1 MNFNVVAV
9 LALSSGALWLGALI
23 HKFFPITEKYS
34 LPRSVLGGLL
44 MAMILAGIER
54 IFSIKVD
61 MDLSAQTPLMVAFFA
76 SLGFGAS
83 WQALRAGGLKV
94 IYFFSLCVGLLLI
107 QNIVGIG
114 TAYALGQSPLFG
126 VITSSVS
133 MVGGPGTALAFA
145 PVFAENGIP
154 DAATIGITAAMAGIL
169 VAGLVGGPAATW
181 LIERE
186 KLNPDESL
194 QTKGF
199 RNSIQSA
206 HFKFSFSEISHLMR
220 THVMILLIV
229 MAIGSVVASWIA
241 SLGITFPIYIGSM
254 IVAAAFRNL
263 DDHFGWFQINEAFLE
278 SLASVALSLFI
289 AMSLMSLQWGRLLEL
304 AGPILIALL
313 VQTILVVGLCVTYVY
328 RAYGRNYESAVLA
341 GGMIGF
347 MMGTTANAMANLESI
362 TKKYGPA
369 PFAYF
374 IIPLVGACFIDFA
387 NAAVISVMI
396 NLFGN

>member
-1 MNFNVVAV
+1 MSLNVIDV
-9 LALSSGALWLGALI
+9 LALAALALLLGTLVHRI
-23 HKFFPITEKYS
+23 FPWTEKYS
-34 LPRSVLGGLL
+34 LPRSVLGGLV
-44 MAMILAGIER
+44 MAALLAAAEWV
-54 IFSIKVD
+54 FQIKLELN
-61 MDLSAQTPLMVAFFA
+61 MAAQTPLMVAFFA

-83 WQALRAGGLKV
+83 WQALRAGGIKV
-94 IYFFSLCVGLLLI
+94 VYFFGLCIGLLVI

-114 TAYALGQSPLFG
+114 TAYALGQHPLFG

-145 PVFAENGIP
+145 PVFVENGIP
-154 DAATIGITAAMAGIL
+154 EAATIGITAAMAGIL
-169 VAGLVGGPAATW
+169 VAGLVGGPVATW
-181 LIERE
+181 LIEKE

-194 QTKGF
+194 QTRGF
-199 RNSIQSA
+199 RNSNLLGLNYSYA
-206 HFKFSFSEISHLMR
+206 EISANIRIHI
-220 THVMILLIV
+220 ILLLVV
-229 MAIGSVVASWIA
+229 MALGAYVAGWIA
-241 SLGITFPIYIGSM
+241 SIGVTFPIYIGSM
-254 IVAAAFRNL
+254 IVAAIFRNF
-263 DDHFGWFQINEAFLE
+263 DDRFGWIKINEAFLE

-289 AMSLMSLQWGRLLEL
+289 AMSLMSLQWGQLFEL
-304 AGPILIALL
+304 AGPILIALI
-313 VQTILVVGLCVTYVY
+313 VQTILVVGLCLTFIY

-387 NAAVISVMI
+387 NAAVIALMI
-396 NLFGN
+396 NIFGN

>member
-1 MNFNVVAV
+1 MSLNVVDV
-9 LALSSGALWLGALI
+9 LALAAIALVFGAWVHRLLPW
-23 HKFFPITEKYS
+23 TEKYS
-34 LPRSVLGGLL
+34 LPRSVLGGLV
-44 MAMILAGIER
+44 MAAVLAAIEK
-54 IFSIKVD
+54 IFQIKL
-61 MDLSAQTPLMVAFFA
+61 DLNTAAQTPLMVAFFA

-83 WQALRAGGLKV
+83 WQALKAGGVKV
-94 IYFFSLCVGLLLI
+94 LTFFGLCIGLLIL

-114 TAYALGQSPLFG
+114 TAWVLGQNLLFG

-133 MVGGPGTALAFA
+133 MIGGPGTALAFA
-145 PVFAENGIP
+145 PVFVENGIP
-154 DAATIGITAAMAGIL
+154 EAATIGITAAMAGIL
-169 VAGLVGGPAATW
+169 VAGLIGGPVATW
-181 LIERE
+181 LIEKE
-186 KLNPDESL
+186 KLNPDEDL

-199 RNSIQSA
+199 RNSQFFGMKYSA
-206 HFKFSFSEISHLMR
+206 AEVITQVRQH
-220 THVMILLIV
+220 TVLLLVV
-229 MAIGSVVASWIA
+229 MAFGAVVANGIDQ
-241 SLGITFPIYIGSM
+241 LGITFPVYIGSM
-254 IVAAAFRNL
+254 IVAAFLRNL
-263 DDHFGWFQINEAFLE
+263 DDHFGWFKINESFLE

-289 AMSLMSLQWGRLLEL
+289 AMSLMTLQWGKLLDL
-304 AGPILIALL
+304 AGPILVALI
-313 VQTILVVGLCVTYVY
+313 VQTVLVVGLCLTLIY

-396 NLFGN
+396 NLFGQ